1 VRTRELQ
8 KYLQKLLSHGKV
20 RRSEELRRFLFDQE
34 FDFSFSKGEYS
45 EQTAALDG
53 LRTLTSSV
61 YDITR
66 SVYARFVGGREKR
79 CEFSRI
85 PDEESELRAFEH

>member
-20 RRSEELRRFLFDQE
+20 RKSEEARRFLFDQE

-66 SVYARFVGGREKR
+66 SVYARFVGGKEKR
-79 CEFSRI
+79 CEFSRS
-85 PDEESELRAFEH
+85 PDEESELRAF